1 MNLLTELAVPLVTV
15 IASLLG
21 ILVALDQ
28 ITAGSRLRRQ
38 AAFWREMAQN
48 PALPHDAAVFH
59 SLERETSARA
69 IALQAQ
75 PARKL
80 LLSALVVTTSVVL
93 AYSFGFTIGQIPAA
107 EPTWAEVREKAGEQ
121 GTDIVLWL
129 LLPVFIAVGIIGFLN
144 VILLRSQIERAYLD
158 GRSVEVI
165 RIHRDDRLPI
175 DALGWPG
182 FLQLLALS
190 VGLACMS
197 AAVGGTEGARSQA
210 PTTPPVLWILLF
222 LLVGSVLLMWAGL
235 LLFSRVRDAT
245 AREWKHP
252 RPLPRQPRRPERSI
266 PVRSSQR
273 PQRWSRPRR

>member
-1 MNLLTELAVPLVTV
+1 MLTELAVPLVAV

-59 SLERETSARA
+59 SLERETIARV

-75 PARKL
+75 PARIL
-80 LLSALVVTTSVVL
+80 LLSALVVTTAVVL
-93 AYSFGFTIGQIPAA
+93 AYSFGFTIGQIPPA
-107 EPTWAEVREKAGEQ
+107 ETSWAEVREKVGEQ
-121 GTDIVLWL
+121 GADVFFWL
-129 LLPVFIAVGIIGFLN
+129 LLPIFIVVGIIGFLN

-175 DALGWPG
+175 DALGWTG
-182 FLQLLALS
+182 FFQLVALS

-210 PTTPPVLWILLF
+210 PTTPPALWILLF
-222 LLVGSVLLMWAGL
+222 LLAGSVLIMWAGL
-235 LLFSRVRDAT
+235 LLVSRVRHAT
-245 AREWKHP
+245 AREWQHP

-266 PVRSSQR
+266 PAGSSQR